1 MLKAASDTRFSGA
14 EKLATHVRDPNKLG
28 LLTGNEI
35 MDFHSRKLVFLRR
48 PEDVTVELSEW
59 H

>member
-1 MLKAASDTRFSGA
+1 M
-14 EKLATHVRDPNKLG
+14 KLPAISFNRSS
-28 LLTGNEI
+28 LLARQTARNEI